1 MSKVLDYLNA
11 LDANAD
17 LIQSHKSDP
26 LKAGRDFGLSRDE
39 QIVLLSQDRREI
51 SAFLDIPFREFDALD
66 SIVIR
71 FDQEETVTA

>member
-11 LDANAD
+11 LDANAV

-26 LKAGRDFGLSRDE
+26 LKATRDFGLSRDE
-39 QIVLLSQDRREI
+39 QLVLLRLDRREI
-51 SAFLDIPFREFDALD
+51 SAFLDIPFRDFDVLD

-71 FDQEETVTA
+71 FDQEETVAA